1 MQNELKD
8 QKEKSVIEICIIK
21 SKHIIQLRKALVT
34 LNAAKTEV
42 LKCSKRFPSEDKLKD
57 LATEIKNSLIELQI
71 SISLLLK
78 PILEIHG
85 INLEDKYWLS
95 AGEIRAGYVLLR
107 KPNSLGATH
116 VLFLRDHTDSFDGTV
131 VKEGEV
137 KQYKH
142 VNHFLERLDATIEL
156 KKAQFK

>member
-1 MQNELKD
+1 MQNEIKD

-42 LKCSKRFPSEDKLKD
+42 SKCSKRFPTEDKLKE
-57 LATEIKNSLIELQI
+57 LITEVKDSIIELQMN
-71 SISLLLK
+71 ISLLLK

-85 INLEDKYWLS
+85 INLELKYWFS
-95 AGEIRAGYVLLR
+95 TQEMRAGYVLLR

-116 VLFLRDHTDSFDGTV
+116 VLFLRDHIDSFDSTV
-131 VKEGEV
+131 IKEGEV

-142 VNHFLERLDATIEL
+142 VNHFLERLDATTAL
-156 KKAQFK
+156 KKVQSK